1 MKLTCITFSSFI
13 QSLKTNDG
21 KVSSCYKIRE
31 DYSFEIKV
39 FPIPR
44 SSALLLPP
52 PALSAGSSPKEPLN
66 CDHPAAVRLFPR
78 RDRATAAHKKE
89 RHSSSSSA
97 AQGPQDQGP

>member
-31 DYSFEIKV
+31 DYFEIK
-39 FPIPR
+39 
-44 SSALLLPP
+44 ALLLPP
-52 PALSAGSSPKEPLN
+52 PALSVGSSPKEPLN